1 MNETTNDNN
10 MRDHYDFSQGVK
22 GKYKQFANQ
31 PYTIKVHHK
40 DGTTMTENIGSSEAI
55 FLEPD
60 VREYFPDS
68 ETVNKALRG
77 LIQLIPKVQQDK
89 VSDSV
94 G

>member
-1 MNETTNDNN
+1 MSETTDDNN

-22 GKYKQFANQ
+22 GKYKQFINQ

-40 DGTTMTENIGSSEAI
+40 DSTTTTESIEPSEAI

-68 ETVNKALRG
+68 ETVNRALRG
-77 LIQLIPKVQQDK
+77 LIQLIPQVQQDK
-89 VSDSV
+89 ASDSV